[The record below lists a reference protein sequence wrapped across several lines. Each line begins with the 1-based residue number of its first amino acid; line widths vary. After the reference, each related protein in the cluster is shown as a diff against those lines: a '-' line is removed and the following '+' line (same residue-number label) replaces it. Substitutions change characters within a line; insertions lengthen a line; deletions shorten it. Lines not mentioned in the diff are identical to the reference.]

1 MPDEI
6 SFTVYGHAVPKKRAR
21 IVRREGKVVDGEKQ
35 PDQVH
40 GFTPNETVEWESSI
54 YGQSLASKPPRP
66 WDGAVALGFVIYRR
80 IPKSKPQWFKK
91 AALAGDIYPVSARD
105 DVDNF
110 LKSLKDAL
118 NGIYWLDDGQVVMYI
133 PIDGKYPGKYYS
145 DVPRIEILVR
155 FLRTGS

>member
-1 MPDEI
+1 MPHEI
-6 SFTVYGHAVPKKRAR
+6 RFTVYGHAVPKKRAR
-21 IVRREGKVVDGEKQ
+21 VVGFNRKKKEPDEKVK
-35 PDQVH
+35 VH
-40 GFTPNETVEWESSI
+40 AFTPNETVEWESSI
-54 YGQSLASKPPRP
+54 FGQSLASKPPRP
-66 WDGAVALGFVIYRR
+66 YDGAIALGFVIYRR
-80 IPKSKPQWFKK
+80 VPKSKSKKFKA

-145 DVPRIEILVR
+145 DVPRIEVLVR
-155 FLRTGS
+155 FMRDGE

>member
-6 SFTVYGHAVPKKRAR
+6 RFTVYGHAVPKKRAR
-21 IVRREGKVVDGEKQ
+21 VVGLKRGKKKDSDEEIK
-35 PDQVH
+35 PH
-40 GFTPNETVEWESSI
+40 AFTPNETVEWESSI

-80 IPKSKPQWFKK
+80 VPKSKPKWFKE
-91 AALAGDIYPVSARD
+91 AAMNGDIYPVSARD